1 MFLSTLA
8 NQFPSTETIASAIA
22 STAAT
27 TKLICQLS
35 VDWLPSEVPD
45 LLSSKFRYCIAR
57 FSPDEITLVIQEYSD
72 DRNLN
77 KLFSTDEKVDPAL
90 LHRDCLDVHVHM
102 PCYLWFILKTLAF
115 NYHGIK
121 QHSLFPDIENLL
133 MHTKT
138 TAVEIV
144 KQLRKDEDANN
155 VLKGLFEFL
164 KASEAK
170 RVAIQQLEGKGIVII
185 IQSIDTVA

>member
-1 MFLSTLA
+1 MADSLNFDIYELKLNNIRWNSVLLNLSISTMNNSILVVKLSGFL
-8 NQFPSTETIASAIA
+8 N
-22 STAAT
+22 
-27 TKLICQLS
+27 
-35 VDWLPSEVPD
+35 
-45 LLSSKFRYCIAR
+45 LLDVLWSSGGDGRIIVFK
-57 FSPDEITLVIQEYSD
+57 T
-72 DRNLN
+72 NHN
-77 KLFSTDEKVDPAL
+77 EKVDPAL

-133 MHTKT
+133 MHTKP
-138 TAVEIV
+138 TAAEIV